1 MVRRHVTAT
10 IVVFL
15 TAFTGVALP
24 ARASDLIYQPINP
37 SFGGDPFNSAHLLAL
52 ANAQNQYRNNG
63 RDDSSAQTR
72 QSQAELFVRQL
83 ESRLLSSL
91 AGQVT
96 EAIFGE
102 NPREQGEIV
111 FGEQTISF
119 VRGLEAVTIH
129 IFDASTGEST
139 EISVP
144 TLQVQ

>member
-1 MVRRHVTAT
+1 MARRLVTAT
-10 IVVFL
+10 IGLFL
-15 TAFTGVALP
+15 IALGGGTVP
-24 ARASDLIYQPINP
+24 VRASDLIYQPINP
-37 SFGGDPFNSAHLLAL
+37 SFGGDPFNSAHLFAL
-52 ANAQNQYRNNG
+52 ANAQNQYRGNG
-63 RDDSSAQTR
+63 RDASSAQTR

-91 AGQVT
+91 AGQVA

-102 NPREQGEIV
+102 NPQQQGEIV

-119 VRGLEAVTIH
+119 VRGLEAVSIQ

-139 EISVP
+139 EIRVP